1 MIAYQARLALD
12 ADPARARPKA
22 RAEKALIPALKS
34 GRIDI
39 SQLHHQ
45 HHQFPHLSELL
56 DRVDR
61 PRGRVAPS
69 GAASGAPTVGPLAK
83 DPLEH
88 FSVGEEKGEREEKS
102 YVFFCF
108 FLLVVV
114 RNRKVDNEKRRRKKT
129 NACFCFEVFQTED
142 RVSLAFWSGG
152 WGDRDV
158 L

>member
-69 GAASGAPTVGPLAK
+69 GAAAGTPAVRPLSE

-88 FSVGEEKGEREEKS
+88 FRSGRENEEKKATL
-102 YVFFCF
+102 F
-108 FLLVVV
+108 FLPGVVV
-114 RNRKVDNEKRRRKKT
+114 STGSRARKARR
-129 NACFCFEVFQTED
+129 EI
-142 RVSLAFWSGG
+142 
-152 WGDRDV
+152 
-158 L
+158 